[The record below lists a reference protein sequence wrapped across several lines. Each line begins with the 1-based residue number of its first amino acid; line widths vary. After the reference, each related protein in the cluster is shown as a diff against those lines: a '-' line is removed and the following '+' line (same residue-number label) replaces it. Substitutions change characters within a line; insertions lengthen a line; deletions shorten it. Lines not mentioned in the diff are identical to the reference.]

1 MKTLKVMDLINKLNE
16 IGYDKNTELTFSCV
30 DGETGECYDID
41 FDEITYGENLTG
53 EPYCNDV
60 IDIGIDVDSAKEYI
74 QAKSESMLDNLIN
87 DLDEVLKRHRPW

>member
-1 MKTLKVMDLINKLNE
+1 MFQEWTLCNRYWQLI
-16 IGYDKNTELTFSCV
+16 IRDKAGQL
-30 DGETGECYDID
+30 I
-41 FDEITYGENLTG
+41 
-53 EPYCNDV
+53 